1 MPKLMTAL
9 LVSFAKFCF
18 AGFAAS
24 RIIEGMQIE
33 EACARGAL
41 HIRGGTEPGDGRM
54 KACVREKFGS
64 YRRAG
69 HVVRRVP

>member
-1 MPKLMTAL
+1 MPKLMTEL
-9 LVSFAKFCF
+9 LVSFATFCSPS
-18 AGFAAS
+18 FAAHA
-24 RIIEGMQIE
+24 

-54 KACVREKFGS
+54 KACVREKIGS

>member
-1 MPKLMTAL
+1 MPKLMTEL
-9 LVSFAKFCF
+9 LV
-18 AGFAAS
+18 
-24 RIIEGMQIE
+24 EGMRLA

-41 HIRGGTEPGDGRM
+41 HIRAGLNLADGRM
-54 KACVREKFGS
+54 KACLREKIGS

>member
-1 MPKLMTAL
+1 MTAL

-18 AGFAAS
+18 PGFAAS
-24 RIIEGMQIE
+24 RIIEGMQIA